1 MEIYLGTGCKMSE
14 EYKDL
19 TCDMCGNPL
28 NLVVGSGDLACL
40 NDHKIWEQSEETFKQ
55 YLKSWD
61 KEKDTA

>member
-1 MEIYLGTGCKMSE
+1 MSE